1 MNMYVIK
8 QLSYMINILNRNVCD
23 IYDETLDEL

>member
-1 MNMYVIK
+1 MKVYVIK
-8 QLSYMINILNRNVCD
+8 QLNYMINILNRKVCA

>member
-8 QLSYMINILNRNVCD
+8 QLSYMINILNRKVRD